1 MAHDVFI
8 SYSVKDKTTADA
20 ICAALEANG
29 IRVWIAPRDVMPGSD
44 WGESIIEAIE
54 QSKVMILV
62 FSANSNASPQI
73 KREIERSVNKGVT
86 VVPFRIDDIL
96 PSKTLEYFI
105 STQHWLDAFTPPLE
119 KHLDSLV
126 AILRS
131 IFTKQEGKVAAPRLP
146 HPPEEKAAPVYL
158 GPTPVAPPVEPPEET
173 ITLKVP
179 KWKVLLVLLGVV
191 VGGILAGSVVWWV
204 THKQPT
210 ISTEG
215 KGTTAPTP
223 GGTSESAANEYF
235 QKSKTAQN
243 ADEKITL
250 ITKAIELNPKPGYY
264 YIQRG
269 RAYLSKKE
277 YLKAVTDLDKAVEV
291 IPNSFVA
298 YNLRGLAYDA
308 LDKQSQAMG
317 EFNKAISLNPAYAEA
332 YSNRGVVF
340 YENKEYEKALQDY
353 NKAITLDP
361 KLANAYNNRGFLYA
375 AQGKMEQALED
386 YNKAIS
392 LDEKLRDALINR
404 GNLYLRKKEYDS
416 ALIDFNKALPLD
428 WRNAVT
434 YNARGEVYAARGDFE
449 WALNDFNQAILL
461 NQNYGKA
468 YKNRGV
474 VYTETGQPEKALND
488 FSKAI
493 FLNTDLAETYELRGK
508 LYKKRGD
515 EERARQDFDKAKA
528 LK

>member
-20 ICAALEANG
+20 ICATLEANG

-126 AILRS
+126 SILHS
-131 IFTKQEGKVAAPRLP
+131 IFTKQGGEAVAPKLKP
-146 HPPEEKAAPVYL
+146 QPPEEEAPVR
-158 GPTPVAPPVEPPEET
+158 PAPPVAPVAHHDKT

-179 KWKVLLVLLGVV
+179 TWKVLVIVLGVL
-191 VGGILAGSVVWWV
+191 VGVSLAGGVVWLLV
-204 THKQPT
+204 HKGPATQ
-210 ISTEG
+210 
-215 KGTTAPTP
+215 TTPENKP
-223 GGTSESAANEYF
+223 VLPPGTSAEEAANEYF
-235 QKSKTAQN
+235 QKSKAAQTP
-243 ADEKITL
+243 DEKITL

-269 RAYLSKKE
+269 RAYLSKQE
-277 YLKAVTDLDKAVEV
+277 YQKAITDLDKAVEA
-291 IPNSFVA
+291 IPNSFIA
-298 YNLRGLAYDA
+298 YNLRGFAYDA
-308 LDKQSQAMG
+308 LDKQGQAMI

-332 YSNRGVVF
+332 YSNRGFVF
-340 YENKEYEKALQDY
+340 YENKEYDKALQDY
-353 NKAITLDP
+353 DKAIGLDP

-375 AQGKMEQALED
+375 AQGKVEQALKD
-386 YNKAIS
+386 YNQAIVI
-392 LDEKLRDALINR
+392 DPKLRDAFINR
-404 GNLYLRKKEYDS
+404 GNLYLRQKQYDA
-416 ALIDFNKALPLD
+416 ALIDFNQALPLG
-428 WRNAVT
+428 WRHAIT
-434 YNARGEVYAARGDFE
+434 YNARGEVFAAKGDFE
-449 WALNDFNQAILL
+449 WARNDFNQAITLDS
-461 NQNYGKA
+461 NFGKA
-468 YKNRGV
+468 YKNRGK
-474 VYTETGQPEKALND
+474 VYAETGEDEKALND
-488 FSKAI
+488 FTKAI

-515 EERARQDFDKAKA
+515 DERARHDFEKAKA